1 MRLDIV
7 CFVVWFICVCFY
19 SLCCLLPSWQI
30 KLNNNN
36 HHHHHHIS
44 SGAQWKPVVQQQQP
58 RRESLS
64 STAIFCPVTCSTPW
78 PLRHSAPC
86 RTRPTNSS
94 PRSAG
99 EHHCVQPIRVK
110 RLSCISASQQQS
122 NVLTRSACPTHSF
135 PSPHSGHPDNSH
147 TLLNVSHLGNE
158 VPGSKI
164 IIIIIIIRFVKRQ
177 NAKDFRGATPCP
189 TKNDNFVLIDFQ
201 NSITTGKP
209 ASDFQ

>member
-1 MRLDIV
+1 M
-7 CFVVWFICVCFY
+7 CCFY
-19 SLCCLLPSWQI
+19 GVIHQQSRNPRACAEQMVRGLTGWLWSHGSLVVAPHGMWQLHI
-30 KLNNNN
+30 
-36 HHHHHHIS
+36 HWRHHIS

-58 RRESLS
+58 RRESLP

-78 PLRHSAPC
+78 LLRHSAPW
-86 RTRPTNSS
+86 RTRHTNSS

-99 EHHCVQPIRVK
+99 EHHCVQPICVK

-158 VPGSKI
+158 VPGSK
-164 IIIIIIIRFVKRQ
+164 
-177 NAKDFRGATPCP
+177 
-189 TKNDNFVLIDFQ
+189 KNNNNNPICKAPECQKTSVALADR
-201 NSITTGKP
+201 NSR
-209 ASDFQ
+209 AN